1 MNAVHGQGGPDAE
14 LDFGRLLRAILDAWV
29 WITAVV
35 VITAVVTYVGVSL
48 IAPKYRAETKIL
60 IESQDTALTGSPRG
74 QEEQRAVLDQQG
86 VISQVQLLESVDLAR
101 SVIRSKNLAALSEFN
116 PSVGSL
122 LPSLS
127 DITALFSVAEDTGEG
142 ANESTAANEQAIR
155 AQGVSDKVLE
165 RYFKRLEVY
174 QIEDSRV
181 IVVRFWS
188 TDPDLAAEIANAI
201 VAEYS
206 KIQADAKRTSTKST
220 IAFLEPEIQTL
231 QNQARAAQR
240 RVVEFRA
247 GADLL
252 LGADNQTLTQQQ
264 LSELNSQLSAARA
277 RKSDAEAKAGLIL
290 ELLRS
295 GSALETASDVLGS
308 AFIQRLRERQVALRA
323 RIAELSTTLLPN
335 HPEIKGLRS
344 QLADLEEQISSE
356 ARKIVR
362 GFESEARLAEARV
375 QALRNNLDELKSQV
389 ARANEQEVRL
399 NELER
404 EAAVT
409 TARLEERLVQYRAA
423 NARKTAAVIPV
434 DARPISSATPP
445 SKSFAPKKKAITA
458 GVTLAALLLC
468 LGFVVMREFI
478 RGSAFI
484 YAEEAVPEA
493 PTSAAL
499 GPYPDAAALASALQ
513 AAYGSPAVA
522 PTPAATEPAR
532 APETADTSESD
543 GGGDRRRRARRGDD
557 GPRLAEDIAEPQVVA
572 QTEVAAEP
580 KAEIQAEPEPAAQRE
595 PEVVTPTAQPAV
607 QPVRGAGR
615 AARRSGIKA
624 AASHLIRPYAEC
636 YDWLEANDLGC
647 VMVSARKDA
656 DLAVDTALELARETT
671 DDGQSCIVILLDGDA
686 DAIEA
691 SGEPDTAIGFAELL
705 DGEAGFSDVIYQ
717 DVASRAHIIP
727 PGRNPF
733 AVGDIDAAE
742 FGFLVDAL
750 AQTYDRV
757 VISMG
762 TLGADL
768 GTADL
773 LKAADSI
780 VLGVDW
786 GQDEAWGI
794 AAFETLTAHGFGHV
808 FVTMAPIFA
817 PDEDLEDAA

>member
-14 LDFGRLLRAILDAWV
+14 LDFGRLLRAILDSWM

-60 IESQDTALTGSPRG
+60 IESQDSALTGSPRG

-101 SVIRSKNLAALSEFN
+101 SVIRTKNLAALSEFN

-127 DITALFSVAEDTGEG
+127 DITALFSVAEDSAEDGDG
-142 ANESTAANEQAIR
+142 RTAAEEQAIR

-220 IAFLEPEIQTL
+220 IALLEPEIQTL

-277 RKSDAEAKAGLIL
+277 RKSDAEAKASLIL

-375 QALRNNLDELKSQV
+375 QALRSNLDELKSQV

-445 SKSFAPKKKAITA
+445 SKSFAPKKKAVTA
-458 GVTLAALLLC
+458 GVTLAVLLLC

-484 YAEEAVPEA
+484 YAEETVPEA

-513 AAYGSPAVA
+513 AAYGNPVA
-522 PTPAATEPAR
+522 PTSAKAEATAPAEPVG
-532 APETADTSESD
+532 ETATDA
-543 GGGDRRRRARRGDD
+543 GGDRRRGARRADD
-557 GPRLAEDIAEPQVVA
+557 EPQAKAEPPVRDQ
-572 QTEVAAEP
+572 
-580 KAEIQAEPEPAAQRE
+580 PA
-595 PEVVTPTAQPAV
+595 PEVLDTLEPVTAEAPGAEAPTARPSAV
-607 QPVRGAGR
+607 REVRGEGR
-615 AARRSGIKA
+615 PARRSGIKA
-624 AASHLIRPYAEC
+624 AATHLIRPYAEC

-647 VMVSARKDA
+647 VMVCARKDA

-671 DDGQSCIVILLDGDA
+671 DDLQSCIVILLDGDA

-691 SGEPDTAIGFAELL
+691 SGDPETAIGFAELL

-727 PGRNPF
+727 PGRDPF
-733 AVGDIDAAE
+733 AVSDIDAAE

-773 LKAADSI
+773 LKAVDSV

-786 GQDEAWGI
+786 GQDEAWGV

-817 PDEDLEDAA
+817 PDDTLEDAA